1 MNTMVYRVL
10 ILFLLGF
17 LPFQLFAKEPVKVIF
32 ETDMGNDIDDALA
45 LDMLYKYQDM
55 GDAHI
60 LMISNNKANIHSVAF
75 LDIMNTFYGYPEI
88 PLATV
93 KNSPVKEQVSKS
105 YVEIVENFHSDNFR
119 FPKNRNS
126 VDTIPE
132 SVQKYRQILSKEKD
146 GSVVIIS
153 VGFLTNLSQLL
164 KSGPDQFSNLSG
176 KDLVKKKVRLLS
188 VMGGD
193 FRPNLKKG
201 EFNIRFDIPS
211 AKYVFDQWPGKVV
224 ISSWE
229 VGGNL
234 IFKGS
239 EILDKINYASYHPMK
254 IAYENYL
261 PMPYDRPTWD
271 LTSVLYA
278 IEPNQHYFNLSKKGF
293 ISVDEKGFTTF
304 VESKSGSHRYLSIS
318 KKQSNRILKRFNEL
332 IVQVPEKHIK

>member
-1 MNTMVYRVL
+1 MNTLSYRVL
-10 ILFLLGF
+10 ILFLLNF
-17 LPFQLFAKEPVKVIF
+17 VSYQLFAKVPVKVIF

-55 GDAHI
+55 GNAHI
-60 LMISNNKANIHSVAF
+60 LMISNNKANIHSVSF
-75 LDIMNTFYGYPEI
+75 LDIMNAFYGYPEI

-93 KNSPVKEQVSKS
+93 KNSVVKEPTGKS
-105 YVEIVENFHSDNFR
+105 YVEIVENFCSDNFT
-119 FPKNRNS
+119 FSKHRNAL
-126 VDTIPE
+126 DTIPD
-132 SVQKYRQILSKEKD
+132 SVQKYRQILSREKD
-146 GSVVIIS
+146 GSVVIVS
-153 VGFLTNLSQLL
+153 VGFLTNLCQLL
-164 KSGPDQFSNLSG
+164 KSDPDQYSNLTG
-176 KDLVKKKVRLLS
+176 RELVEKKVRLLS

-193 FRPNLKKG
+193 FRPDLKKG

-211 AKYVFDQWPGKVV
+211 AKYVFEKWPGKVV

-239 EILDKINYASYHPMK
+239 EMLDEINYATYHPMK

-293 ISVDEKGFTTF
+293 LNVDDKGFTTF
-304 VESKSGSHRYLSIS
+304 VESKSGSHRYLCIS
-318 KKQSNRILKRFNEL
+318 KKQSNRILKRFNQL